1 MSSETSTSR
10 VRVKPDTTEGQGQV
24 RRDSNA
30 GSVRLQPDH
39 GTDQTD
45 PGLQP
50 WQFFVLAA
58 LGCATAVTFVSRGQG
73 PTVVI
78 LLGILMGTAAL
89 VGYAALRT
97 FRPLVTA
104 EDDRTVMVGQRTRVA
119 LEREKLLTLRS
130 IKELEFDRAMG
141 RLSDE
146 DWKEMSGRLRSRVA
160 RLIRQLDAGTGYREQ
175 IERDLDARLKPSRSE
190 ESDGNARLKPSRSEE
205 SDGNARL
212 KPSRYEEV
220 AEREDGAE
228 SGDSRSAKASAERTD
243 RSAKA
248 LAERVCA
255 SCATANDAD
264 AKFCKN
270 CGGALS
276 H

>member
-10 VRVKPDTTEGQGQV
+10 VRLKPDTTEDRDRVRQKDATEGQGQV
-24 RRDSNA
+24 RRDNNA

-39 GTDQTD
+39 GTDHID

-78 LLGILMGTAAL
+78 LLGVLMGTAAF

-104 EDDRTVMVGQRTRVA
+104 EDDRTVMVGQRTRAA

-190 ESDGNARLKPSRSEE
+190 ESEARAVADRDDRST
-205 SDGNARL
+205 
-212 KPSRYEEV
+212 
-220 AEREDGAE
+220 
-228 SGDSRSAKASAERTD
+228 KAS
-243 RSAKA
+243 
-248 LAERVCA
+248 AERVCA

-270 CGGALS
+270 CGGALA